1 MRSLPRYS
9 EIALARPAT
18 SPSGTSMPVSPF
30 TTASTVPVAAKP
42 TTGILAAAAS
52 SGLNRQGTKRGG
64 LDVQPDAQPE
74 NEHVRKYQRQEE
86 EDEAENQE
94 EENNTTNVQT
104 NNQRRLK
111 FSFLI
116 LNIYLIFDSDY

>member
-1 MRSLPRYS
+1 MTEGNERYH
-9 EIALARPAT
+9 EHKAKKTKGDGGLENGGLRPGGAQT
-18 SPSGTSMPVSPF
+18 FTGPCNPSGN
-30 TTASTVPVAAKP
+30 
-42 TTGILAAAAS
+42 AAAAS

-94 EENNTTNVQT
+94 EEN
-104 NNQRRLK
+104 
-111 FSFLI
+111 
-116 LNIYLIFDSDY
+116 